1 MKSYRHSSHA
11 LAVAATL
18 LLAAFARADESPFD
32 VAHGPERQSNGLVL
46 CDFTDEAALK
56 AWEFNAGAPRL
67 VEEPAISGR
76 KALEIAFDPAGQYQP
91 AYMSWRRV
99 RGDWSGYDALI
110 LDVFNPA
117 SEPVEGS
124 FLVADRAW
132 AEKGNTYWNRHNET
146 TMLAPGRTRWVI
158 SVGGLYRGEAGSRN
172 NDIKRNIDVNS
183 IVRVD
188 FGFGSKGATGRI
200 VLESLRLVKVSR
212 PAGIWAFDFGPP
224 DQSVMPGWTPVS
236 NETRY
241 SKERG
246 FGWGPAGGTPWDG
259 AARDTT
265 FGPALIRNFCEAG
278 GYNFHV
284 DVPPGRY
291 RVMVIYENS
300 GYWSGEQAMHR
311 ERRIFANGAEVWSE
325 KRPDGPAHALYRFE
339 KVEPVGADI
348 WDTYMAAELARPAL
362 FEAEAAADGITF
374 RFEADR
380 VWGSKVSALALH
392 AADDAEAAQWL
403 RDQLDELARE
413 FRSMAVCLDRP
424 AAAFER
430 PAGLGQ
436 AGFRGVAGPDRR
448 RGDAELNTAAAEK
461 PWRNRADAP
470 RRTR

>member
-1 MKSYRHSSHA
+1 MNANHHIGHA
-11 LAVAATL
+11 LAILATL
-18 LLAAFARADESPFD
+18 LLAALARADESL
-32 VAHGPERQSNGLVL
+32 EL
-46 CDFTDEAALK
+46 CDFKDNAALK
-56 AWEFNAGAPRL
+56 AWEFNAGSPRL
-67 VEEPAISGR
+67 VKEPAVAGR
-76 KALEIAFDPAGQYQP
+76 SALEIAFDPAGPYHP

-124 FLVADRAW
+124 FLVGDQAWADR
-132 AEKGNTYWNRHNET
+132 GRSYWNRHNAT

-172 NDIKRNIDVNS
+172 NDIKRNIDVNR
-183 IVRVD
+183 IIRVD
-188 FGFGSKGATGRI
+188 FGFGAKGASGHI
-200 VLESLRLVKVSR
+200 VLENLRLVRVSR

-241 SKERG
+241 TRERG
-246 FGWGPAGGTPWDG
+246 FGWGPAGGTPWNG

-265 FGPALIRNFCEAG
+265 FGPALIRDFCEAG

-300 GYWSGEQAMHR
+300 GYWGGEQAMHR
-311 ERRIFANGAEVWSE
+311 ERRVLANGREAWNE
-325 KRPDGPAHALYRFE
+325 KRPDGPAHALHRFE
-339 KVEPVGADI
+339 EVEPVGVDI
-348 WDTYMAAELARPAL
+348 WDTYMAAELARPAF
-362 FEAEAAADGITF
+362 FEADAAADGITF

-392 AADDAEAAQWL
+392 AADDANACAMAA
-403 RDQLDELARE
+403 RAAR
-413 FRSMAVCLDRP
+413 
-424 AAAFER
+424 
-430 PAGLGQ
+430 
-436 AGFRGVAGPDRR
+436 
-448 RGDAELNTAAAEK
+448 
-461 PWRNRADAP
+461 
-470 RRTR
+470 